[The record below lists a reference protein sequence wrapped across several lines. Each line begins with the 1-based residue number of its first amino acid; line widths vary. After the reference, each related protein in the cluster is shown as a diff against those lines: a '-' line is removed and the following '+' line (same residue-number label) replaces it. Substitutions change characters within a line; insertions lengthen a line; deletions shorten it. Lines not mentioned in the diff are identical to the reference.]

1 MKKIF
6 TLAMIGAALLGLF
19 GCSSNEV
26 PSDGGVSNPPGES
39 VEVEV
44 AEPPTAEINLESINK
59 FLNESAD
66 LGPGT
71 IANPVAIIPY
81 SHIDGP
87 KNNSDFYAFVNFEYQ
102 ARDFIKY
109 QVSYVSCTCRPAA
122 VNYWQTAYVELSLP
136 TSKNPEDVILRT
148 ISFDTDPSG
157 HYLGGFWG
165 DSNPTPAGVTYDTF
179 KDEYISYFDQ
189 KEYSYL
195 KTLDTMWDI
204 DLQAYKEGEGR
215 ENFEIDTFTGSSVS
229 ANNIIRI
236 TNALMEHHSQNE
248 FFNN

>member
-1 MKKIF
+1 MKKI
-6 TLAMIGAALLGLF
+6 LALVMVGVLSMGLF
-19 GCSSNEV
+19 GCNSNEIPKKADPANSLEEV
-26 PSDGGVSNPPGES
+26 KEVGEKG
-39 VEVEV
+39 EI
-44 AEPPTAEINLESINK
+44 ATDINLESINK

-66 LGPGT
+66 LGPGS

-81 SHIDGP
+81 KHIDGP
-87 KNNSDFYAFVNFEYQ
+87 KNNSDFYAFVNFQYQ

-109 QVSYVSCTCRPAA
+109 QISYVSCTCRPAA

-136 TSKNPEDVILRT
+136 SSKNVEDVVLRK
-148 ISFDTDPSG
+148 ISFDTDPSE

-179 KDEYISYFDQ
+179 KSEYISFFDK
-189 KEYSYL
+189 KEYTYL

-204 DLQAYKEGEGR
+204 KLEDYKSGEGR

-236 TNALMEHHSQNE
+236 VNALMEHHIQNE
-248 FFNN
+248 FFNK